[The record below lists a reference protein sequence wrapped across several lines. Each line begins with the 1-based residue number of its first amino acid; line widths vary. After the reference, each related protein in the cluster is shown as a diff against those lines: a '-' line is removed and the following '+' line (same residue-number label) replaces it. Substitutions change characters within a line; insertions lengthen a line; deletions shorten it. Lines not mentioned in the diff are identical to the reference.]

1 MKKLRIV
8 AATLGF
14 AGALSMAAYAGTWA
28 KNAQGWWY
36 NNGDGTWPVN
46 TWQWID
52 GNGDGVAECYY
63 FDPSGYCLTN
73 TRTPD
78 GYTVNAD
85 GAWTVN
91 GSVQTKQLGQSAN
104 ALNIENCV
112 GQYKALRDTK
122 VYSSI
127 YTGTT
132 VTEANVS
139 GYSMK
144 VTKASTDS
152 LNFKID
158 LGDGWGSVFTA
169 KIDSNGVG
177 TVTYVDDG
185 ASMEFFPESIL
196 IDPISGKI
204 HIVTSGEGD
213 GGWTDTFEFI
223 KTA

>member
-1 MKKLRIV
+1 MKKMRIV
-8 AATLGF
+8 AVTLGF
-14 AGALSMAAYAGTWA
+14 AGALSMAAYAGAWA

-63 FDPSGYCLTN
+63 FDPNGYCLTN

-91 GSVQTKQLGQSAN
+91 GSVQRKQLGQSAN

-122 VYSSI
+122 IYSSI

-132 VTEANVS
+132 VTEADVS

-144 VTKASTDS
+144 VTKASADS

-185 ASMEFFPESIL
+185 ESMEFFPQSIS
-196 IDPISGKI
+196 IDPMSGKI